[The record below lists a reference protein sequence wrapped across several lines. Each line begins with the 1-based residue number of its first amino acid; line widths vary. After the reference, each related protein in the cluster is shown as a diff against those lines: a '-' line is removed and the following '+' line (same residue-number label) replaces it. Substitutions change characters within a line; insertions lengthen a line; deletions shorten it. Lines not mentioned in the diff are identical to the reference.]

1 MAKKGKTPTSSR
13 ATNPR
18 IPFQKAHLEAG
29 KEFSVNFNDLDSKLK
44 HNRKNSHYNARDF
57 DDK

>member
-1 MAKKGKTPTSSR
+1 MTKKNKTPTKSR

-29 KEFSVNFNDLDSKLK
+29 KELSVNFNDLDSKLK
-44 HNRKNSHYNARDF
+44 HNRKNSHYTAQDF
-57 DDK
+57 ND